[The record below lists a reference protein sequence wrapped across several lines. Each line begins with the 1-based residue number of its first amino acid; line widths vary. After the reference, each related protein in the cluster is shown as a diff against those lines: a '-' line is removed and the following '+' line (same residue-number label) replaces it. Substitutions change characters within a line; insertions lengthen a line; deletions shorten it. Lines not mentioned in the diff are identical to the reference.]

1 MMGQAAAPPELLEWR
16 LWRAWGR
23 VPPALSREP
32 VRWLDAMRYL
42 AVSDAVHQVAEEQG
56 WQLW

>member
-1 MMGQAAAPPELLEWR
+1 L
-16 LWRAWGR
+16 
-23 VPPALSREP
+23 REP
-32 VRWLDAMRYL
+32 VLWLDAMRYL